1 MKGVFYFLA
10 FCGIYQFPKMVRNE
24 WSRVLKMLIFVR
36 AYLDPLKLP
45 LLKGEIIVPAYAL

>member
-1 MKGVFYFLA
+1 
-10 FCGIYQFPKMVRNE
+10 MVRNE